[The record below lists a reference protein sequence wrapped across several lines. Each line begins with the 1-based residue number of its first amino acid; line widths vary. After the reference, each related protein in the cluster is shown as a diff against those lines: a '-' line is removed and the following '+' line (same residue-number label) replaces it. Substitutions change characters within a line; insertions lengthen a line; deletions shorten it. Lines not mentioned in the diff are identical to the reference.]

1 MSNQTYTIEI
11 KIDCDDEQHA
21 AMEQVMVQMAR
32 DWVATAM
39 LLTAGK
45 QPKLMCRT
53 QDAFYDEKE
62 IDALAEQI
70 NLDL

>member
-39 LLTAGK
+39 LLTSGK

-70 NLDL
+70 KLDL